1 MLLGHDPIDGFRI
14 APFAIVTDSNVWLS
28 TDRDEGHLSMPV
40 PFLVSRGNH
49 TTPSIQ
55 RLLLLVDTN
64 TAPAFHGLTND
75 NIRLQIFGHHDP
87 EQLIFD
93 KLIPHGG
100 PQRYLRRNWHFF
112 DVPIPFTRG
121 VINRIV
127 LSTDGD
133 DFWLP
138 KHFFLFGLDTATGNP
153 TEAVPLVDIAPGKWN
168 QGGLSTN
175 MAEGKPSLHVGV
187 AAT

>member
-1 MLLGHDPIDGFRI
+1 MR
-14 APFAIVTDSNVWLS
+14 APQHAGSLPRVC
-28 TDRDEGHLSMPV
+28 
-40 PFLVSRGNH
+40 GNH

-55 RLLLLVDTN
+55 RLLLLLVDTN

-112 DVPIPFTRG
+112 DVPDSLYAG
-121 VINRIV
+121 C
-127 LSTDGD
+127 
-133 DFWLP
+133 
-138 KHFFLFGLDTATGNP
+138 
-153 TEAVPLVDIAPGKWN
+153 N
-168 QGGLSTN
+168 QSDC
-175 MAEGKPSLHVGV
+175 P
-187 AAT
+187 

>member
-1 MLLGHDPIDGFRI
+1 MR
-14 APFAIVTDSNVWLS
+14 APQHAGSLPRVC
-28 TDRDEGHLSMPV
+28 
-40 PFLVSRGNH
+40 GNH